1 MQPSVSDKIDILGIL
16 LDRVDYHMASRRIM
30 DFLTSPGAKIVVT
43 PNAEIIMA
51 AQKDKR
57 LKDAISS
64 ADLCFPDGI
73 GVVLA
78 SRLLG
83 RPLKQR
89 TTGFDLMMELLRKSA
104 DKKLSVFLL
113 GGKPGVAE
121 DAATNIKKKFSGVK
135 IAGTHHGYFGE
146 SGEEEVVDIINRA
159 APDILFVAMGA
170 PKQEIFMAKNRDK
183 LRCRVAMG
191 VGGSLDV
198 LSGKV
203 RRAPAF
209 MQMAGLE
216 WLYRLITQ
224 PSRIRRMSVLPL
236 FLLKVI
242 FSKGK

>member
-1 MQPSVSDKIDILGIL
+1 MQPDINDEIDIMGIL
-16 LDRVDYHMASRRIM
+16 LDRVDYYKASQRIM
-30 DFLTSPGAKIVVT
+30 EFLESPGAKIVVT

-51 AQKDKR
+51 AQKNKK
-57 LKDAISS
+57 LKDAVNS
-64 ADLCFPDGI
+64 ADLSLPDGI

-83 RPLKQR
+83 RPLEQR
-89 TTGFDLMMELLRKSA
+89 TTGFDLMMELLKMAA
-104 DKKLSVFLL
+104 DRKLSIFLL

-121 DAATNIKKKFSGVK
+121 DAAKNIKKKFPGIRV
-135 IAGTHHGYFGE
+135 AGTHHGYFDE
-146 SGEEEVVDIINRA
+146 SGEEKVVGIINEA
-159 APDILFVAMGA
+159 SPDILFVAMGA

-203 RRAPAF
+203 RRAPVF
-209 MQMAGLE
+209 MQRAGLE

-224 PSRIRRMSVLPL
+224 PSRFRRMSVLPL
-236 FLLKVI
+236 FLFNVI
-242 FSKGK
+242 FRRGK

>member
-1 MQPSVSDKIDILGIL
+1 
-16 LDRVDYHMASRRIM
+16 M
-30 DFLTSPGAKIVVT
+30 DFLESPGAKIVVT

-51 AQKDKR
+51 AQRDKK
-57 LKDAISS
+57 LKDAISG

-83 RPLKQR
+83 RPLGQR
-89 TTGFDLMMELLRKSA
+89 TAGFDLMMELLREA
-104 DKKLSVFLL
+104 GDKKLSIFLL

-121 DAATNIKKKFSGVK
+121 DAAANIKKKFSGIK
-135 IAGTHHGYFGE
+135 IVGTHHGYFSE
-146 SGEEEVVDIINRA
+146 SGEEKVVDIINKA
-159 APDILFVAMGA
+159 SPDILFVAMGA

-209 MQMAGLE
+209 MQKAGLE
-216 WLYRLITQ
+216 WFYRLITQ